1 MVKNVIVF
9 WEIPTFRNA
18 RQIPHVS
25 VEQWNDFIYLLTSKN
40 VGQGVLPYCISLDGL
55 LENEVY
61 GKIEENVKDIIGSY
75 IPGIAFTSG
84 FVRVFIKFFGLK
96 IRSIFEAL
104 NIIKMNNLYS
114 SAALEVVH
122 MNSSIIIKEQ
132 IIHLMGNESESREFY
147 QFVFNFV
154 NLLDGKLDT
163 AVIQYLDS
171 IFMTDSNMTL
181 IHSGL
186 FYREN
191 SILRFQYQ
199 TMIKALKNHLNPGM
213 QKNAQNGYWHI

>member
-1 MVKNVIVF
+1 M
-9 WEIPTFRNA
+9 
-18 RQIPHVS
+18 
-25 VEQWNDFIYLLTSKN
+25 
-40 VGQGVLPYCISLDGL
+40 PYCISLDGL

-122 MNSSIIIKEQ
+122 MNSSIII
-132 IIHLMGNESESREFY
+132 LESKKF
-147 QFVFNFV
+147 FV
-154 NLLDGKLDT
+154 K
-163 AVIQYLDS
+163 
-171 IFMTDSNMTL
+171 
-181 IHSGL
+181 
-186 FYREN
+186 
-191 SILRFQYQ
+191 
-199 TMIKALKNHLNPGM
+199 K
-213 QKNAQNGYWHI
+213 